1 MALGK
6 ECQVLMGQ
14 KFLNEEELKEGK
26 NLLFQMN
33 LILGDNLLI

>member
-14 KFLNEEELKEGK
+14 MFLNEEELKEGK
-26 NLLFQMN
+26 NLLFQTN